1 MHFKLPTTA
10 DPTAGKFSARARF
23 KILVRSLAVA
33 VLFSTALQT
42 QMHAESVLIDYN
54 FNSLTNSTALAG
66 QDDWINFS
74 SAGNAGP
81 VVRSFTPTGL
91 SAQQGAGWSTS
102 GTGSAARAY
111 REFDNFNLTTGFTV
125 TIEFDL
131 VRVGANAQAL
141 LGIGSAAAPAAV
153 PATVGTFS
161 TSGWVIRSIGEGTSA
176 SALDGNGNAIVPTQN
191 NLYRVRS
198 VWDLGAATG
207 SLAVMN
213 LSAGET
219 AFTPLYFNAAQ
230 TQSTVSFGTLGD
242 VTQWNDLLVRT
253 GGFNQTAGGFL
264 DNVYVTAVPEPSVV
278 ALLAG
283 AAAVLL
289 LARRRK

>member
-1 MHFKLPTTA
+1 MLT
-10 DPTAGKFSARARF
+10 KFSLSLLAAAAF
-23 KILVRSLAVA
+23 FTANFASAQVVLV
-33 VLFSTALQT
+33 
-42 QMHAESVLIDYN
+42 DYN
-54 FNSLTNSTALAG
+54 FNSLTTNNALAG
-66 QDDWINFS
+66 QDGWINFS
-74 SAGNAGP
+74 SDGNGGP

-91 SAQQGAGWSTS
+91 SAQQGAGWSAG
-102 GTGSAARAY
+102 GTGAARAY

-141 LGIGSAAAPAAV
+141 LGIGSAAAPATI

-161 TSGWVIRSIGEGTSA
+161 TFGWVIRTIGEGTSA
-176 SALDGNGNAIVPTQN
+176 SALDGSGNAIVPTQN

-213 LSAGET
+213 LSEGET

-230 TQSTVSFGTLGD
+230 TQSTVSLGTLGD
-242 VTQWNDLLVRT
+242 VTLWNDLLVRT
-253 GGFNQTAGGFL
+253 GGGNQTAGGFL